1 MDDTGGVTAPN
12 ARDHGRRAP
21 RPLTGTE
28 QALLDV
34 LLAHDFPGAPVLRE
48 QATAVTATP
57 GCSCGCGTLD
67 LHVAPSAPTVAAGGP
82 APVEGTIRGA
92 DGRPVGGVLL
102 FVEDG
107 RLARLDVTSHGDPL
121 PVPDPAQVTW
131 GPTAWARPD
140 TVRRPAQFRRDR
152 P

>member
-1 MDDTGGVTAPN
+1 MAAPS
-12 ARDHGRRAP
+12 ADHAP

-28 QALLDV
+28 RALLDA

-48 QATAVTATP
+48 QLREVTATP
-57 GCSCGCGTLD
+57 GCTCGCGTLD
-67 LHVAPSAPTVAAGGP
+67 LHVPASAPTVAAGGP

-92 DGRPVGGVLL
+92 DGRPAGGVLL

-121 PVPDPAQVTW
+121 PVPPVEQVTW
-131 GPTAWARPD
+131 GPTVWARED
-140 TVRRPAQFRRDR
+140 TVRRPARFRR
-152 P
+152 